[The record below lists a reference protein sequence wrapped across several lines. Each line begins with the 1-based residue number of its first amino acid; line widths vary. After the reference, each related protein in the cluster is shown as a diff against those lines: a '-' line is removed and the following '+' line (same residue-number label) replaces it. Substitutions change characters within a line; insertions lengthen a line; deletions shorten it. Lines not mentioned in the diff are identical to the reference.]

1 MNTPLRS
8 RLLLLA
14 AAALFS
20 TGGAAIKATS
30 LNSWQVASFRSG
42 IAAVALLIV
51 VPEARRNWRLRYVP
65 IAAAY
70 AATLLLFV
78 GATKLTTAANAIY
91 LQAAA
96 PFFVILL
103 GPLLLREKIRRSDL
117 LLMAA
122 VAGGML
128 LFFTA
133 REPAVATAPN
143 PGRGNVLG
151 ALSALTWAL
160 TIVGLRWLERGR
172 RTSAGLATVAMG
184 NGIAFV
190 AALPG
195 ALPVPAWHARD
206 AAVMLWLGVFQIA
219 LAYVCITRG
228 IRHVPVF
235 EATVLLMLEPA
246 LNPVWTWLVHG
257 ERPAAQ
263 SLGGGAIILSATLA
277 NALWQNRSSRAA

>member
-1 MNTPLRS
+1 MNAPLRS

-14 AAALFS
+14 AAVLFS
-20 TGGAAIKATS
+20 TGGAAIKATT

-51 VPEARRNWRLRYVP
+51 LPEARRNWRWRYVP

-78 GATKLTTAANAIY
+78 GATKLTTAANAIF
-91 LQAAA
+91 LQGAA

-103 GPLLLREKIRRSDL
+103 GPLLLKEKIHRSDL

-122 VAGGML
+122 VGAGML
-128 LFFTA
+128 LFFA
-133 REPAVATAPN
+133 SPEPAVATAPK
-143 PGRGNVLG
+143 PGQGNALG
-151 ALSALTWAL
+151 ALSALTWAF
-160 TIVGLRWLERGR
+160 TIVGLRWLQRDR
-172 RTSAGLATVAMG
+172 ATSAGLATVAMG
-184 NGIAFV
+184 NVIAFG
-190 AALPG
+190 AALPMT
-195 ALPVPAWHARD
+195 LPVPAWHARD

-228 IRHVPVF
+228 IRDVPVF

-257 ERPAAQ
+257 ERPAAL
-263 SLGGGAIILSATLA
+263 SLAGGAIILSATLS
-277 NALWQNRSSRAA
+277 NALWQNRRWRAS